1 MRAEPIEIVC
11 GGLDREGANMRALN
25 VQCCF
30 FEKFDEDG
38 DGQIDLE
45 GQISET
51 RCLNV
56 LKRSDS
62 LLLCVFTRGLRAQC
76 HGK

>member
-1 MRAEPIEIVC
+1 
-11 GGLDREGANMRALN
+11 MRALN
-25 VQCCF
+25 VQCSF
-30 FEKFDEDG
+30 FETFDEDG

-45 GQISET
+45 GQINET
-51 RCLNV
+51 RFSNV

-62 LLLCVFTRGLRAQC
+62 LLLCVFERGSRVQC